1 MSCARNPS
9 KEDAGNGI
17 GHKKRKRMQK
27 KAIIVG
33 ATSGIG
39 RAVTQVLLERGW
51 LVGIA
56 GRRIEVLQEMQRND
70 LNIIATQQIDVMKE
84 TAADALRTLFGKMGE
99 VDLYLHSSGIGYQ
112 NPELDEDKELRT
124 VMTNALGMT
133 RAILVAFK
141 YFESHPERHGH
152 IAVISSIAGTK
163 GLGAAPAYSSTKR
176 YVNHYLECLT
186 QLIHIKGL
194 RHISISDI
202 RPGFVRTPLLS
213 DGGNYPLQLDVRSV
227 ANEIVRG
234 IERRKSIIT
243 IDWKYRIIVAF
254 WRLIPRWIWVR
265 MRIVSKG
272 T

>member
-1 MSCARNPS
+1 M
-9 KEDAGNGI
+9 DAGNGI
-17 GHKKRKRMQK
+17 GHKKGKRMQK

-39 RAVTQVLLERGW
+39 RAVTQGLLERGW
-51 LVGIA
+51 QVGIA

-70 LNIIATQQIDVMKE
+70 LNIIATQQIDVTKE

-133 RAILVAFK
+133 QAILVAFK

-186 QLIHIKGL
+186 QLVHIKGL
-194 RHISISDI
+194 QHISISDI

-272 T
+272 S